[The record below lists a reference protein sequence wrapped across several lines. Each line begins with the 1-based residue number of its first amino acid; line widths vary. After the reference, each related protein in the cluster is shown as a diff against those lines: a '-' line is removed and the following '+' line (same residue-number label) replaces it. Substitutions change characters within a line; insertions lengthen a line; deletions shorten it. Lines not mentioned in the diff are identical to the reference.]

1 MGLLFNNNK
10 STVPKGNELLKFIL
24 FWFPMETMQRETS
37 PPSCVFVSTCPS
49 AITTHWPISLSYD
62 RGTTGS
68 DIISFYIYFF
78 FLNGQLW
85 REEKLHK
92 CYSLG
97 KEWNKSVGIVLENL
111 HETEATGKGLI
122 HAHTFL
128 ESKIRYETQCLRKPG
143 LTS

>member
-68 DIISFYIYFF
+68 DIISFYFF
-78 FLNGQLW
+78 FFFFMKMSSCG
-85 REEKLHK
+85 EKK
-92 CYSLG
+92 NCVSVTAEG
-97 KEWNKSVGIVLENL
+97 KSGTKV
-111 HETEATGKGLI
+111 
-122 HAHTFL
+122 
-128 ESKIRYETQCLRKPG
+128 
-143 LTS
+143 